1 MTSLLFQAQK
11 GGASSSSSS
20 SSSSSNPFLALSNFY
35 EQELTD
41 LQIDAR
47 LSDTTRGSSSSSSSS
62 SSRLYRQQHKTLPS
76 SSVPHQTTRTRR
88 QHLFPSSPASS
99 SSSSSSPS
107 LQSTAPSKYT
117 HQDTSSHYTQ
127 AEDEFHTFSQGLPLH
142 TLVQPSV
149 HVAASADIA
158 EHLKQRE
165 DYYAR
170 EARLRS
176 QDRNDGLGP
185 ILDFSEESGR
195 TETAAAGV
203 TPRGLEDHL
212 ASRHFNPYA
221 DSPVRMDRQQ
231 ERLQHR
237 SLEKRR
243 GSRASS
249 QQEQVWMDHGLLN
262 QVQSDKLDEAW
273 HEAATN
279 ARLAANSS
287 AAAIA
292 GGSLASTFKD
302 AAASLPSSWPLAPW
316 AIETEAALMEFE
328 TIYKDYGPTPLSRQI
343 YASPQITTTPMSF
356 TQEESLKQATNWT
369 EEFSRMESN
378 TAADVTANDKSL
390 LKERRGSI
398 KTCGYML
405 DAKRRSVSFGMEEL
419 DPLTLVSSFSD
430 LTSITSPSQDAS
442 NRPMETVHVA
452 TAGQGV
458 QLTATPMSDSSWNNL
473 PKLES
478 RMEPNLTRKDAEVC
492 NDDVF
497 EGDMLQAWMD
507 TLAQEK
513 QEADERSKEEKEKL
527 RLEKEEEEAQAQED
541 ASVTGADVTVQDRLV
556 LEVALRRLN
565 ALMHQL
571 DRRQGQS
578 SDEKRATDHQN
589 ATSTVR
595 LH

>member
-1 MTSLLFQAQK
+1 MASLLFQAPK
-11 GGASSSSSS
+11 GGVSSSSSS
-20 SSSSSNPFLALSNFY
+20 SSSSANPFLALSNFY

-47 LSDTTRGSSSSSSSS
+47 LSDTSSSST
-62 SSRLYRQQHKTLPS
+62 SRLHRQQHKS
-76 SSVPHQTTRTRR
+76 APHQTTAVRSRH

-99 SSSSSSPS
+99 SASSSPP
-107 LQSTAPSKYT
+107 LFQSPASGKYT
-117 HQDTSSHYTQ
+117 HQDPNYSYTQ
-127 AEDEFHTFSQGLPLH
+127 TEDEFHTFSQGPPLH
-142 TLVQPSV
+142 TLVQPNV
-149 HVAASADIA
+149 HGAANADITK
-158 EHLKQRE
+158 HLKQRQ

-185 ILDFSEESGR
+185 ILDFSEELR
-195 TETAAAGV
+195 WRPETAAAGV
-203 TPRGLEDHL
+203 PHNRLEDHL
-212 ASRHFNPYA
+212 ASRHFNPYG
-221 DSPVRMDRQQ
+221 DSSARTGRQQ
-231 ERLQHR
+231 ERPQHR
-237 SLEKRR
+237 SLEKLK
-243 GSRASS
+243 GSQASS
-249 QQEQVWMDHGLLN
+249 QQEQVWIDHSLELT
-262 QVQSDKLDEAW
+262 QMQLDTLDKVWDEA
-273 HEAATN
+273 APSSTSNFCAT
-279 ARLAANSS
+279 AHPS
-287 AAAIA
+287 AAIA

-328 TIYKDYGPTPLSRQI
+328 TIYKDYGPTPRSRQS
-343 YASPQITTTPMSF
+343 YAASQITTAPISF
-356 TQEESLKQATNWT
+356 IQEESLWQAVDWAD
-369 EEFSRMESN
+369 EFSLVDLN
-378 TAADVTANDKSL
+378 TATDAAAKDGTL
-390 LKERRGSI
+390 QKERRGSI

-405 DAKRRSVSFGMEEL
+405 DAKRRSISTGMEEL

-430 LTSITSPSQDAS
+430 LTSVISPSQDAS
-442 NRPMETVHVA
+442 SSPLEALDVPTAEQGIPRTLAPMFNSVRTI
-452 TAGQGV
+452 
-458 QLTATPMSDSSWNNL
+458 LFRLD
-473 PKLES
+473 S
-478 RMEPNLTRKDAEVC
+478 RMETNLTQKDPEIC

-527 RLEKEEEEAQAQED
+527 RLEKEEEEEAQAQKDTSE
-541 ASVTGADVTVQDRLV
+541 TGADITQQDRLV

-571 DRRQGQS
+571 DRRQGQLS
-578 SDEKRATDHQN
+578 GEKRATDHTN